1 VCRRVSLEIVPL
13 PDPLWRSTPGAPER
27 LGITS
32 AEPSSM
38 ETTAPDSCCRSG
50 RSPKA
55 ALVFHPEVRPRG
67 RNKLRGEMKDLAA
80 LGDPE
85 LKEVIRSTR
94 WTEQVIE
101 RLMRPQESPS
111 RRWGCR
117 CHLTPC
123 GSVAGKH
130 QGRRMSSLTGE
141 KRCTPMPKS
150 SSTGRCPANPGWR
163 TPLYADLVTN
173 HSQAAQPAEARVPCG
188 ACRTT
193 QTCGRRTL
201 GRRKGEGA
209 CLDRS

>member
-1 VCRRVSLEIVPL
+1 
-13 PDPLWRSTPGAPER
+13 
-27 LGITS
+27 
-32 AEPSSM
+32 M

-111 RRWGCR
+111 RR
-117 CHLTPC
+117 TDT
-123 GSVAGKH
+123 VARNKIKL
-130 QGRRMSSLTGE
+130 SSLGSE
-141 KRCTPMPKS
+141 
-150 SSTGRCPANPGWR
+150 
-163 TPLYADLVTN
+163 
-173 HSQAAQPAEARVPCG
+173 
-188 ACRTT
+188 
-193 QTCGRRTL
+193 
-201 GRRKGEGA
+201 
-209 CLDRS
+209 